1 MTLGLGYKIMSVTV
15 NVYSIII
22 AVTQLLNAGGIQLGL
37 LLLVIFLM
45 CAVVCVPCCLCICC
59 YDEDDD
65 LDTMLGKLVLLC
77 DMLLVR

>member
-1 MTLGLGYKIMSVTV
+1 MYNNIIVT
-15 NVYSIII
+15 I
-22 AVTQLLNAGGIQLGL
+22 LNAGGIQLGL

-65 LDTMLGKLVLLC
+65 LDIMLGKLVIIIA
-77 DMLLVR
+77 